1 MNKMILTNLSISW
14 RVEYDEEGNVIGR
27 NVAILTNAEEVAPY
41 GRRLGANMMMSEPM
55 LEQVKVN
62 ETLFNSWIDAES
74 KHIVKGF
81 ALKGLQLGLD
91 VSVPDMLIPLRE
103 QLSIGMK
110 QFCETDMPWYHT
122 FYLIKTL
129 KPGEMF
135 IDDTHIDLEDLEST
149 CEEFVNNSNEPKVV
163 IISDGFNVRQL

>member
-1 MNKMILTNLSISW
+1 M
-14 RVEYDEEGNVIGR
+14 
-27 NVAILTNAEEVAPY
+27 
-41 GRRLGANMMMSEPM
+41 
-55 LEQVKVN
+55 
-62 ETLFNSWIDAES
+62 
-74 KHIVKGF
+74 KGF

-149 CEEFVNNSNEPKVV
+149 CEEFVNNSNAPKVV
-163 IISDGFNVRQL
+163 IINGGSNSKL

>member
-1 MNKMILTNLSISW
+1 MNKLLLTGLAISW
-14 RVEYDEEGNVIGR
+14 RVDYDEKGEAKGKH
-27 NVAILTNAEEVAPY
+27 VAICADAREVAPF

-81 ALKGLQLGLD
+81 ALKGLQLGLE
-91 VSVPDMLIPLRE
+91 VNVPDMLVPLRE
-103 QLSIGMK
+103 QLANGLK
-110 QFCETDMPWYHT
+110 QFCENDMPWYHT

-129 KPGEMF
+129 KPGERF
-135 IDDTHIDLEDLEST
+135 IDDTHIDFEDLEST
-149 CEEFVNNSNEPKVV
+149 CEGYVNNNNEPKVIV
-163 IISDGFNVRQL
+163 IKAD